1 MNNNINA
8 NAMSDKEYL
17 EDILSSQKYM
27 NTNYNMWAGECV
39 NQNLKDALLEILEDE
54 QQIQM
59 EIFQEISGRGWYSV
73 KNAEQQEVDNVRQ
86 KYNNVTL

>member
-1 MNNNINA
+1 MNNNTDNV
-8 NAMSDKEYL
+8 MSDKEYL
-17 EDILSSQKYM
+17 EDVLSSQKYM

-59 EIFQEISGRGWYSV
+59 EIFQEISGRGWYAV
-73 KNAEQQEVDNVRQ
+73 KNAEQQEVDSIKQ
-86 KYNNVTL
+86 KYINVTI